1 MPRYLLGGYDPDH
14 LFVQTFTYRIGF
26 DIRHKPILIFDPDHI
41 RQEGGTG
48 LDAGISV
55 ESLPALVD
63 DEDAP
68 LGSKVVFTETL
79 SITASTAIPDRAICS
94 LKGIPSLSKVAF
106 NSGST
111 SSQLFV
117 SFCFGAA

>member
-1 MPRYLLGGYDPDH
+1 MLNKFLTFVIIIVRLALNLGSSCN
-14 LFVQTFTYRIGF
+14 FQVSIGF
-26 DIRHKPILIFDPDHI
+26 MDNIIEEVTGSERRGDPDHI

-68 LGSKVVFTETL
+68 LGSTGY
-79 SITASTAIPDRAICS
+79 S
-94 LKGIPSLSKVAF
+94 
-106 NSGST
+106 
-111 SSQLFV
+111 
-117 SFCFGAA
+117 

>member
-1 MPRYLLGGYDPDH
+1 MIIIVRLALNLGSGCN
-14 LFVQTFTYRIGF
+14 FQVSIGF
-26 DIRHKPILIFDPDHI
+26 MDNIIEEVTGSEYKYGFVTNPDHI

-68 LGSKVVFTETL
+68 LGSTGY
-79 SITASTAIPDRAICS
+79 S
-94 LKGIPSLSKVAF
+94 
-106 NSGST
+106 
-111 SSQLFV
+111 
-117 SFCFGAA
+117 